1 VSSEDTF
8 TVEPWCVREPR
19 LRDAGRGD
27 VEAVFALAN
36 GCLGIRGTLDEG
48 EPAAMPG
55 TYLAGVHELRTLVY
69 PETASG
75 DPETTETLVDTI
87 NGSLVRLLVDGQ
99 PLDVRTGELRHHE
112 RVLDL
117 REGTLRRHL
126 RWCSPAGLAVEVR
139 SERLVSLELRNVAAV
154 RYTVRALEKPVE
166 VVLQSSLVANELLP
180 HLPAV
185 PDPEELLRHPLEPVE
200 HEAKGRRLTLVHRT
214 SSTEL
219 LVGAMAEHEFD
230 SPAEVEV
237 GVEGQPDHARLT
249 ASALLEPGQHLTLVK
264 LLGYAWSGQRR
275 VPAVR
280 DELSAALT
288 MARRRGFPGLLAV
301 QRERLDEFW
310 KSADVEVD
318 GDPELQQAVRFALF
332 HLLQATARAEGRAIA
347 GKALTGTGYEGH
359 AFWDTE
365 TFVLHVLTAVRPEV
379 VRHALGWRHATLP
392 CARARARELDL
403 AGATFPWRTITGKE
417 CSGYWPAGTAA
428 FHVNADVADAV
439 LRYVDATEDVDFVRT
454 AGLELLVETARLWLS
469 LGHWGRDERFHV
481 FGVTGPDEY
490 SALGDD
496 NVYTNVMAQRNLRAA
511 VHWARR
517 LPADAERLGV
527 AEEEAEQWATAAE
540 QIFIPYDEALGVHP
554 QSAGYLDQP
563 RWDFAAMAE
572 DSYPL
577 HSHFPYVQ
585 LYRKQVVK
593 QADLVLALFLRG
605 DAFTDE
611 EKARDFDYYEELTV
625 RDSSLSACCQAIVA
639 AEVGHLELAHEYV
652 VEAALADLR
661 DAEHDSSDGLH
672 VAALAGTW
680 LGLVAGFGGLRQV
693 AGIEARLS
701 FRPALPPA
709 LSRLRFRLLFRGRLV
724 RVTLQHGRVTYELVR
739 GERLRMWHEQEEV
752 ELTQDTPVVRPTTPR
767 PRRPLPLQ
775 PETRAPGRGT
785 PRDEEARSAHL
796 AEEEAAG

>member
-1 VSSEDTF
+1 M
-8 TVEPWCVREPR
+8 
-19 LRDAGRGD
+19 A
-27 VEAVFALAN
+27 
-36 GCLGIRGTLDEG
+36 
-48 EPAAMPG
+48 G

-69 PETASG
+69 PETAAG
-75 DPETTETLVDTI
+75 DPEATETLVDTI
-87 NGSLVRLLVDGQ
+87 NGTLVRLLVDGQ

-117 REGTLRRHL
+117 RDGTLRRHL
-126 RWCSPAGLAVEVR
+126 RWSSPAGRAVEVR
-139 SERLVSLELRNVAAV
+139 SERLVSLELRTVAAV
-154 RYTVRALEKPVE
+154 RYTVRALEQPVE
-166 VVLQSSLVANELLP
+166 VVLQSSLVANEQLP
-180 HLPAV
+180 QLPAV

-214 SSTEL
+214 SSTDL
-219 LVGAMAEHEFD
+219 LVGAMAEHELD
-230 SPAEVEV
+230 SPAEVEL
-237 GVEGQPDHARLT
+237 GVEGQPDHVRLT

-264 LLGYAWSGQRR
+264 LLGYAWSDQRG

-288 MARRRGFPGLLAV
+288 MTRRRGFAGLLDA
-301 QRERLDEFW
+301 QRARLDEFW
-310 KSADVEVD
+310 ECADVDVD
-318 GDPELQQAVRFALF
+318 GDPSSSRPWVRAVPPAAGDGTGRRQSDRGQGADGHRLRRSRVLG
-332 HLLQATARAEGRAIA
+332 HRDVRPARADRGPARGRPTRA
-347 GKALTGTGYEGH
+347 GLAPRDV
-359 AFWDTE
+359 A
-365 TFVLHVLTAVRPEV
+365 ARP
-379 VRHALGWRHATLP
+379 RPGP
-392 CARARARELDL
+392 RARPGRGDVPAAHDHREGVLGIL
-403 AGATFPWRTITGKE
+403 AGRHGRVPRQRRYRRRRGPVRRRDRGRGLRPDRA
-417 CSGYWPAGTAA
+417 AGGDRAA
-428 FHVNADVADAV
+428 VA
-439 LRYVDATEDVDFVRT
+439 L
-454 AGLELLVETARLWLS
+454 ARP
-469 LGHWGRDERFHV
+469 LGARRALPL

-517 LPADAERLGV
+517 LPADADRLGV
-527 AEEEAEQWATAAE
+527 VAEEAEHWATAAE
-540 QIFIPYDEALGVHP
+540 RIFVPYDDALGVHP
-554 QSAGYLDQP
+554 QSAGYLDKP

-577 HSHFPYVQ
+577 HSRFPYVQ

-611 EKARDFDYYEELTV
+611 EKARDFAYYEELTV

-693 AGIEARLS
+693 SGEEARLS

-709 LSRLRFRLLFRGRLV
+709 LSRLRFRLLFRGGLV
-724 RVTLQHGRVTYELVR
+724 RVTVQHGRVTYELVR
-739 GERLRMWHEQEEV
+739 GEPLRVWHEQEEV

-767 PRRPLPLQ
+767 PQRPTPLQ
-775 PETRAPGRGT
+775 PETRATGRGT
-785 PRDEEARSAHL
+785 PRDEEARSAHVD
-796 AEEEAAG
+796 EDEAAG